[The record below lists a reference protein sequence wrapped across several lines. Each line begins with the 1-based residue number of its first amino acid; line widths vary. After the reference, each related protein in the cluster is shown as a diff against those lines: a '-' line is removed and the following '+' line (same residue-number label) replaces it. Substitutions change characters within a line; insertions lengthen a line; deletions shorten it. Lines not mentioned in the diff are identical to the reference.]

1 MTLSSMV
8 VSRDWQEVSV
18 LECILGSL
26 HMEVAVES
34 APQRALERLTKSK
47 IDALI
52 VDCDLNG
59 TGQFFR
65 ELQKEAPRAA
75 TVPLVIMGSPQGK
88 RDMEG
93 TGAMFAFD
101 KPISV
106 EQAVR
111 TLSAARNM
119 ILDGRLRYHRAGLE
133 APVTLLGRHQ
143 KRGRGATYQSKP
155 GRTAGSSRKW
165 IRRRRSFACGL
176 RTPRNQVWSEGRS
189 RSGMV
194 RQTGKCWHPL
204 FEHDAGNQ
212 KYIAALAGP
221 AVFCELGESSSQ
233 FSVLSSQF
241 SVLSS
246 QFSVLS
252 SQFSVLSSQF
262 SVLSSQFLVPGFQNA
277 GSRQNKSSQTAI
289 HKGSL

>member
-26 HMEVAVES
+26 HMDVAVES
-34 APQRALERLTKSK
+34 EPQRALSRLAKNK

-65 ELQKEAPRAA
+65 ALQRESALAS
-75 TVPLVIMGSPQGK
+75 TVPLVIMGRPQGK
-88 RDMEG
+88 HDMEG

-119 ILDGRLRYHRAGLE
+119 ILDGRLRYHRAGVDV
-133 APVTLLGRHQ
+133 AVTLTARNQ
-143 KRGRGATYQSKP
+143 KRVEGQLINLSQGGLQVRVNHGFDASEASSISFELP
-155 GRTAGSSRKW
+155 GTKSGVKA
-165 IRRRRSFACGL
+165 
-176 RTPRNQVWSEGRS
+176 QVEMAWS
-189 RSGMV
+189 
-194 RQTGKCWHPL
+194 
-204 FEHDAGNQ
+204 DAGGNVGVRFVKMPSKVQ
-212 KYIAALAGP
+212 QTLRLWLAQQYF
-221 AVFCELGESSSQ
+221 A
-233 FSVLSSQF
+233 
-241 SVLSS
+241 
-246 QFSVLS
+246 
-252 SQFSVLSSQF
+252 
-262 SVLSSQFLVPGFQNA
+262 N
-277 GSRQNKSSQTAI
+277 
-289 HKGSL
+289 

>member
-18 LECILGSL
+18 LECILGGL
-26 HMEVAVES
+26 HIDVAVETE
-34 APQRALERLTKSK
+34 PQRALARLAKSK

-65 ELQKEAPRAA
+65 ELQQEVPRVS
-75 TVPLVIMGSPQGK
+75 TVPLVIMGRSQG
-88 RDMEG
+88 RSEMQA

-133 APVTLLGRHQ
+133 VPVTLSGRHQ
-143 KRGRGATYQSKP
+143 KRVGAQLINLSQGGLQIRVEDGFDP
-155 GRTAGSSRKW
+155 SVASRV
-165 IRRRRSFACGL
+165 SFALPGTKTGMKAEVEVAWSDDRGNVGIRFIKMASQMKHTL
-176 RTPRNQVWSEGRS
+176 RLW
-189 RSGMV
+189 
-194 RQTGKCWHPL
+194 
-204 FEHDAGNQ
+204 
-212 KYIAALAGP
+212 LAQQYF
-221 AVFCELGESSSQ
+221 A
-233 FSVLSSQF
+233 
-241 SVLSS
+241 
-246 QFSVLS
+246 
-252 SQFSVLSSQF
+252 
-262 SVLSSQFLVPGFQNA
+262 N
-277 GSRQNKSSQTAI
+277 
-289 HKGSL
+289 